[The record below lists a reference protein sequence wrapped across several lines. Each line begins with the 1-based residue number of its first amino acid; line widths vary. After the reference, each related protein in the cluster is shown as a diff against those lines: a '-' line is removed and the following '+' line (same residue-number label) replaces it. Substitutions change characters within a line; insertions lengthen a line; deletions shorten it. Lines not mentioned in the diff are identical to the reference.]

1 MSSAILAKLTERTT
15 MANSHIVGKLIVL
28 LGAACLLFNLK
39 FIVSC
44 ANADEAKRTASTR
57 NEKSIPQGFP
67 VPIYPGATVVSA
79 LSSNPTA
86 GESQAEAQWLTLT
99 TPDEPAEVSKYY
111 GHQLLEKYEWDSMN
125 DSGDCAL
132 YRVRQKTFDAAVMIS
147 SGSHI
152 KTRIDIYL
160 GKEPSALASHWAKTS
175 DSGSAN

>member
-1 MSSAILAKLTERTT
+1 
-15 MANSHIVGKLIVL
+15 MANRHVVGKLIVL
-28 LGAACLLFNLK
+28 LSAACLLFNLK

-44 ANADEAKRTASTR
+44 AHADEAKRTDSIR
-57 NEKSIPQGFP
+57 NEKSIPKEFP

-79 LSSNPTA
+79 LSSGPTA
-86 GESQAEAQWLTLT
+86 GGSQAQAQWLTLT

-111 GHQLLEKYEWDSMN
+111 GHQLIEKFKCDSMA
-125 DSGDCAL
+125 DSGDCAV

-160 GKEPSALASHWAKTS
+160 GKEPSALADQWVKPSN
-175 DSGSAN
+175 SGRAD